1 MAEIKCPKCAGPVQF
16 DAGTRFTKCSYCSSQ
31 IYIDRSGALFY
42 YAIPFTLSESDAVGT
57 FKRWAGGSTKAK
69 DLDKLA
75 KITKVAKKYFPLY
88 MFRRLI
94 DDREEVLLEPAASTV
109 LPGLH
114 QLKLPGGDLLIFD
127 AQLITSGAEMVQPDI
142 AMTHYLTTLPG
153 NAKEQ
158 SLVYFPIWELEYQFK
173 GNTYHAVVDASSS
186 EVFASTFPIRSSVA
200 YIAVSIAG
208 FFAFIG
214 EGLLA
219 TVNLLA
225 GTALMAVT
233 VAAVFVAS
241 LYVARRL

>member
-75 KITKVAKKYFPLY
+75 KITKVAKKHFLY

-94 DDREEVLLEPAASTV
+94 DDREEVLLEPPASTV
-109 LPGLH
+109 LPGPPSA
-114 QLKLPGGDLLIFD
+114 QASCGDLRIFD
-127 AQLITSGAEMVQPDI
+127 AQFNTSGAEMVQPDI